1 MSDAPFTTTIT
12 ISSLEA
18 VRQAQAA
25 ERRIREQ
32 RDALFFAVRDLL
44 DVVYDTERND
54 ETIRAVAQAHS
65 AMKMVLENP

>member
-1 MSDAPFTTTIT
+1 MSG
-12 ISSLEA
+12 LEA
-18 VRQAQAA
+18 VRQARQAQAA

-44 DVVYDTERND
+44 NVVYDTEKND